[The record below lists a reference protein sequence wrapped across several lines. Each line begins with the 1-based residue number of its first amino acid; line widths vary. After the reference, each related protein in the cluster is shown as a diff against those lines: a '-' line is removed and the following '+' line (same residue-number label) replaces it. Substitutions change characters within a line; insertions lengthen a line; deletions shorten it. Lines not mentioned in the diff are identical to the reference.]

1 MPQIAAV
8 LLILSVLQETLVY
21 NAYTKSYY
29 SALFFLPC
37 AVLGIFFLLSMLL
50 AIFAVRY
57 DENAAIKM
65 KKNYAKRELAVAA
78 SFVLCVQ
85 HQKLLADG
93 SLNRSSSHMGGPAPD
108 TTACRE
114 LYRPTFELFTT
125 SLNTS
130 IHNKTTVSAPQV
142 TGKLDVLC

>member
-1 MPQIAAV
+1 MPQIATV
-8 LLILSVLQETLVY
+8 QLILTVSQESLVY

-57 DENAAIKM
+57 DENAAIVM
-65 KKNYAKRELAVAA
+65 KKNYAKRELAVVA

-85 HQKLLADG
+85 HQMLLPDG
-93 SLNRSSSHMGGPAPD
+93 SVDWSMYHCAGPAPD
-108 TTACRE
+108 AACRE
-114 LYRPTFELFTT
+114 LRRPTFELFTT

-130 IHNKTTVSAPQV
+130 IHNKTTVSAHQV
-142 TGKLDVLC
+142 TEKLDVLC

>member
-1 MPQIAAV
+1 MPQIATV
-8 LLILSVLQETLVY
+8 QLILTVSQGSLVY
-21 NAYTKSYY
+21 NAYTESCY
-29 SALFFLPC
+29 SVLSFLPC

-57 DENAAIKM
+57 DENASQSM

-85 HQKLLADG
+85 HQALLPDG
-93 SLNRSSSHMGGPAPD
+93 SVDGVYHCAGPAPD
-108 TTACRE
+108 AACRE
-114 LYRPTFELFTT
+114 LRRPTFELFTT

-130 IHNKTTVSAPQV
+130 IHNKTTVSAHQV
-142 TGKLDVLC
+142 TEKLDVLC